1 MPEHRVVPGATRIYL
16 RVAEDRLGVLIGRN
30 GEVLKDMEARLG
42 VRITVNSVDG
52 SVVIE
57 PASAYTPA
65 TNLLKC
71 QELVKAIDYCFS
83 YERASRL
90 YDDDAVLVVVD
101 LKDFAGSSEN
111 HLQRI
116 KGRII
121 GEGGRTRLVLE
132 EVTGTYISVC
142 RDYVAIIGEYGRAE
156 LARQAVEMLAQGRQ
170 HSTVY
175 KFLDR
180 AVRELKRKEIVDLWK
195 RP

>member
-1 MPEHRVVPGATRIYL
+1 MSERRVVPEVTKIYL
-16 RVAEDRLGVLIGRN
+16 RVNEDRLGVLIGK
-30 GEVLKDMEARLG
+30 GGSVIKDIEARLG

-52 SVVIE
+52 SVLIE

-71 QELVKAIDYCFS
+71 QEIIRAIDYCFS

-90 YDDDAVLVVVD
+90 YDDDAVLMVVD
-101 LKDFAGSSEN
+101 LRDFAGSGEN

-121 GEGGRTRLVLE
+121 GEGGRTRAVLE
-132 EVTGTYISVC
+132 EMSGTYISVC
-142 RDYVAIIGEYGRAE
+142 RDYVAIIGDYNRAE
-156 LARQAVEMLAQGRQ
+156 LVRQAVEMLAQGRQ

-175 KFLDR
+175 RFLDR
-180 AVRELKRKEIVDLWK
+180 ALKELKRREAVELWK
-195 RP
+195 RM